1 VKLYL
6 DSSAIVKLV
15 RREAESAR
23 LVHYLHHNRDALR
36 VTCALAR
43 VEVVRAMLPAGPKAV
58 TYARRALSRL
68 HEVAL
73 DRELLDRAATLQ
85 AGDRLRSLDAVH
97 LAAARTIGD
106 DLLAVVTYDEK
117 MAAAATSLGMNVT
130 APAA

>member
-23 LVHYLHHNRDALR
+23 LVHYLRHNRDALR
-36 VTCALAR
+36 VTCALSR
-43 VEVVRAMLPAGPKAV
+43 VEVVRAVLPAGPKTV
-58 TYARRALSRL
+58 TYARRALGRL

-73 DRELLDRAATLQ
+73 DRELLDRAATL
-85 AGDRLRSLDAVH
+85 APGLRSLDAVH
-97 LAAARTIGD
+97 LAAAQTIGH
-106 DLLAVVTYDEK
+106 DLLAVVTYDER
-117 MAAAATSLGMNVT
+117 MAAAASFLGMNVA